1 MLQSVQKEIAIMKK
15 LSHPNCVR
23 MYEVIDDPTSN
34 KLYLRLEFV
43 SGPPARPPARARASL
58 HRSCPRLHYRL
69 LTLCPAASSGPQGQ

>member
-43 SGPPARPPARARASL
+43 SGAPP
-58 HRSCPRLHYRL
+58 
-69 LTLCPAASSGPQGQ
+69 